1 MRNKNI
7 SQVGQG
13 LLTVREVATYIGC
26 SICAVYRWVERNE
39 IPHIR
44 LGRDIRFRPAE
55 LDAWLEKR
63 KVKPL
68 PLLELPAKALTTAP
82 ACRTKRTN
90 GKTGGTSEMAKAKS
104 QSRHSLGYGAVF
116 PRTTKQGIIRWYLDY
131 WDATGKRVQK
141 VVPKAQTAEEAVLAL
156 NSAVSISLQRELGIR
171 RKPDRISFAGYA
183 DIYLENYAKINKR
196 SWITDVSYLKS
207 LSRSLGSLFLDEIG
221 PLQVEKYKA
230 RRLKDGV
237 TKSTTNRCLAVL
249 RKMLT
254 LAVEWGYLEK
264 DAVPKI
270 KFFPEKD
277 NRKERFLTN
286 EEEQR
291 LLASA
296 SPTLRSI
303 VIIAVNTGMRL
314 GEILGLRWNQIDF
327 TARRIRVERTK
338 SGKIRFIEINT
349 PLLQELT
356 RLRSLDGRSPYVF
369 LSDVTGKPLTTVK
382 TAFKGACRRAKK
394 DPNDKDDP
402 GIVGLRF
409 HDLRHTFASRLNLA
423 GADPVTIMELMGHS
437 SLKMTERYTHTNLEQ
452 KRRAVEMMAKAHP
465 VPVDP
470 APALLHR
477 CDTPGESGQAVPAPS
492 VESVS

>member
-1 MRNKNI
+1 MK
-7 SQVGQG
+7 SQKIAQVRQG
-13 LLTVREVATYIGC
+13 LLTVEEVATYLGYSEC
-26 SICAVYRWVERNE
+26 QVYRLAGRGE
-39 IPHIR
+39 ILRHK
-44 LGRDIRFRPAE
+44 LGKSVRFKQADV
-55 LDAWLEKR
+55 DAWVQKGR
-63 KVKPL
+63 SKPL
-68 PLLELPAKALTTAP
+68 PVLDLPANTLTLAP
-82 ACRTKRTN
+82 VCRTKVPH

-116 PRTTKQGIIRWYLDY
+116 PRTTKQGIVRWYLDY

-141 VVPKAQTAEEAVLAL
+141 VVPKAQTAEEAILAL

-171 RKPDRISFAGYA
+171 RKPDRISFADYA
-183 DIYLENYAKINKR
+183 KIYLENYAKINKR
-196 SWITDVSYLKS
+196 SWNTDVSYLKS
-207 LSRSLGSLFLDEIG
+207 MDRSFGSLYLDEIG
-221 PLQVEKYKA
+221 PLEIEKYKA
-230 RRLKDGV
+230 LRRKDGV

-254 LAVEWGYLEK
+254 LAAEWGYLEK

-277 NRKERFLTN
+277 NLKERFLTDD
-286 EEEQR
+286 EEQR

-303 VIIAVNTGMRL
+303 IIIAVNTGMRL
-314 GEILGLRWNQIDF
+314 GEILGLRWEQVDF
-327 TARRIRVERTK
+327 ASRRIRVERTK

-356 RLRSLDGRSPYVF
+356 RLKSLDGRSPYVF

-394 DPNDKDDP
+394 DPDDKDDP

-409 HDLRHTFASRLNLA
+409 HDLRHTFASRLNA
-423 GADPVTIMELMGHS
+423 SGSDPKVIMELMGHG
-437 SLKMTERYTHTNLEQ
+437 SLKMTERYIHTSHDQ
-452 KRRAVEMMAKAHP
+452 KRNAVERLAKAHP
-465 VPVDP
+465 QRDGTSDGSSPS
-470 APALLHR
+470 
-477 CDTPGESGQAVPAPS
+477 CAVQEAGS
-492 VESVS
+492 TIQ